1 MSNDNRIARKYP
13 VPVRQAIQEWLVAE
27 GLGPAYNAQLICRRW
42 NEISGMGRYTSQA
55 WFKEGTL
62 HITLNSSV
70 ARSRLSPMAGLLTER
85 LNDALRQDEMFIR
98 GKAFTRYVNQIIL
111 R

>member
-1 MSNDNRIARKYP
+1 MNTGNRIERKYP
-13 VPVRQAIQEWLVAE
+13 VPIRQAIQEWLVAE

-42 NEISGMGRYTSQA
+42 GEISGMDRYTSRV
-55 WFKEGTL
+55 WFNGGTL
-62 HITLNSSV
+62 YVTLNSSV
-70 ARSRLSPMAGLLTER
+70 ARSRLSLMTGPLTDR

-98 GKAFTRYVNQIIL
+98 GKTFTRYVNQIVL